1 MKENCCFTGLRPQK
15 LIFKENSEQYN
26 IIMSKCEKYII
37 QLINRYDVTNFISG
51 MALGWDIWCAEKV
64 LKIKEKYPKISL
76 ECALPCKGQNKYW
89 NESDKIR
96 YAEILGKADSV
107 VYSQEKY
114 TYDCMMKRNM
124 YMIDKSLY
132 VFALWNRQSGGTA
145 NTIKYALEKER
156 RIIIINSV
164 TMKISTNRK
173 DTLG

>member
-1 MKENCCFTGLRPQK
+1 MLYPARDRINIGMK
-15 LIFKENSEQYN
+15 
-26 IIMSKCEKYII
+26 
-37 QLINRYDVTNFISG
+37 
-51 MALGWDIWCAEKV
+51 
-64 LKIKEKYPKISL
+64 
-76 ECALPCKGQNKYW
+76 
-89 NESDKIR
+89 SDKIR

-132 VFALWNRQSGGTA
+132 VFALWDRQSGGTA

-156 RIIIINSV
+156 RIIIINPV